1 MEEYTNKILNKEK
14 ELCKE
19 IQRLNIELDD
29 MQHDYEKLIISNREL
44 KYENTQIINE
54 LNDLKNKNEDR
65 ENKFKEISKS
75 EIWKQMNEYKTK
87 NEELENKLKYYT
99 NNIKSPK
106 KSSSNNIKVEDN
118 DNETTDFY
126 PSILMDSNDDNKDIN
141 TNTLNSDDI
150 QLEENKTNNIKNNNI
165 LNSDDIK
172 LEENKTNNIK
182 DKKKK
187 EKKG

>member
-29 MQHDYEKLIISNREL
+29 MQHDYEKSVIINREL

-54 LNDLKNKNEDR
+54 LNDLKNKYEDR

-87 NEELENKLKYYT
+87 NEELENKLKYYI
-99 NNIKSPK
+99 NNIKYPTDEHIADIIRKNEKPK
-106 KSSSNNIKVEDN
+106 IIAVNKAEG
-118 DNETTDFY
+118 
-126 PSILMDSNDDNKDIN
+126 ILD
-141 TNTLNSDDI
+141 
-150 QLEENKTNNIKNNNI
+150 
-165 LNSDDIK
+165 
-172 LEENKTNNIK
+172 
-182 DKKKK
+182 
-187 EKKG
+187 EKAFEIGRASCRERV